1 MNVDVY
7 ACFIDYE
14 KAFDNVRHNKLIEIL
29 SQIGLDK
36 RDIRLIG
43 ELYWNQAA
51 VVRIEPLEDIDSGI
65 TINGTVI
72 NNIRYADDT
81 VLLTTNF
88 NDLQAELDAVR
99 VACGGGVRNITNH
112 VLITK
117 GGASARRSDLYQYLD
132 KAVRPFGFNNCTM
145 ELSRSWQT

>member
-14 KAFDNVRHNKLIEIL
+14 KAFDNVRYNKLIEIL
-29 SQIGLDK
+29 SLIGLDK

-43 ELYWNQAA
+43 NLYWNQTA
-51 VVRIEPLEDIDSGI
+51 VVRVERDTTESIRIMKRVRQGCVLSPLLFNLYSENIIAEALEDIDSGI

-88 NDLQAELDAVR
+88 NVLQATLFF
-99 VACGGGVRNITNH
+99 
-112 VLITK
+112 
-117 GGASARRSDLYQYLD
+117 
-132 KAVRPFGFNNCTM
+132 P
-145 ELSRSWQT
+145 